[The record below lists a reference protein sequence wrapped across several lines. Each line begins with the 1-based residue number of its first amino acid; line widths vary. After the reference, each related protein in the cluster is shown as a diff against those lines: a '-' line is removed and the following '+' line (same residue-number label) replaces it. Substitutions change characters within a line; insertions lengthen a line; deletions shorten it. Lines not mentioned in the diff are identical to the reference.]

1 MPQTTGLPE
10 LCPSSHKGAVP
21 VVPSPTR
28 VPSAP
33 PAPQEKSMAYEKSV
47 DISDINR
54 AMFKCPWLEY
64 PGRTKGEVR
73 MDRSGVGDRDLEKK
87 APWPPVP
94 GRSLGDVSKSMG
106 RARVDPWVLPRLR
119 TPLKVSSHGPLRRD
133 VSVTPS
139 SCFLIC
145 SALSQLQ
152 GFKELLLPTVLPLV
166 CLAASPTCI
175 EDSACG

>member
-1 MPQTTGLPE
+1 M
-10 LCPSSHKGAVP
+10 V
-21 VVPSPTR
+21 
-28 VPSAP
+28 
-33 PAPQEKSMAYEKSV
+33 YEKSV

-73 MDRSGVGDRDLEKK
+73 MDRSGVGDRDLERK

-106 RARVDPWVLPRLR
+106 RVRADPWVLPRLC
-119 TPLKVSSHGPLRRD
+119 TPLKVSSHGPLRQD
-133 VSVTPS
+133 VSVTP
-139 SCFLIC
+139 
-145 SALSQLQ
+145 Q
-152 GFKELLLPTVLPLV
+152 LLLPHLLCTLTTPRFQGAPLATVLPLI
-166 CLAASPTCI
+166 CLATSPTCT